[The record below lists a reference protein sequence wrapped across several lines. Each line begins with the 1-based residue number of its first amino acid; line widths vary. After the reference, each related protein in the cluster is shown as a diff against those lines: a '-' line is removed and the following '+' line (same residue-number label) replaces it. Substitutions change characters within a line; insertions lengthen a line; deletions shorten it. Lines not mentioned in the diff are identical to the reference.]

1 MYFNLIISK
10 EEKLIISILFKKE
23 DIDLDEFK
31 NVCFE
36 KLVKI
41 AVHIWCFLHCTQTQ
55 KKNLLKFFPED
66 LNSF

>member
-41 AVHIWCFLHCTQTQ
+41 
-55 KKNLLKFFPED
+55 LKSPR
-66 LNSF
+66 NWIK